1 MDFLVLLLPLHHV
14 VQLIIDLMNGR
25 GDVFQLSNDLTVGG
39 VVRPAHPLED
49 LGHVHD

>member
-1 MDFLVLLLPLHHV
+1 MDFLVLLLPLRHV
-14 VQLIIDLMNGR
+14 VQLVIDLMNGG
-25 GDVFQLSNDLTVGG
+25 GDVFQLSNGLTVGG